1 MTSILTLRRHGDVF
15 TRAGSRKERE
25 IDNASTTPSR
35 DPRFL
40 QRFEDLPV
48 WYQDNP
54 SIHSGYRP
62 VSNSSHH
69 CFRSWTFLHNETL
82 NIYTHLLPA
91 LITLLAQLALQS
103 HLTHYFPHAT
113 PQDRAIFSLN
123 LLACTIALLL
133 STLYHTLMNHSLAIS
148 SLWLRI
154 DYLGILLLILGSFF
168 SGIYVG
174 FYDSPARR
182 WTYWTMILFLSLL
195 TALLVIHPKLQGLAY
210 RSVRTAAFVATGLS
224 GFAPV
229 GHGLWLY
236 GWDEMWVRSGMPFWF
251 LEGIIYGIGAAF
263 FATRWPESKWP
274 GKFDF
279 FCSSHQIFHVL
290 VVAGSVVH
298 FMGVWDAYRWHYERF
313 VHL

>member
-1 MTSILTLRRHGDVF
+1 MTSILTLRRHGDF
-15 TRAGSRKERE
+15 FKRANRKERE
-25 IDNASTTPSR
+25 SEDALTTQSN
-35 DPRFL
+35 DPRYL

-62 VSNSSHH
+62 VSHSSQH
-69 CFRSWTFLHNETL
+69 CFRSWTFLHNETI
-82 NIYTHLLPA
+82 NIYTHLVPA
-91 LITLLAQLALQS
+91 ILSLFAQVTLQTRLSA
-103 HLTHYFPHAT
+103 HFPHASL
-113 PQDRAIFSLN
+113 QDRTVFSLN
-123 LLACTIALLL
+123 LLACTAALLL
-133 STLYHTLMNHSLAIS
+133 STTYHTLMNHSFTIS

-174 FYDSPARR
+174 FYDSPGRR
-182 WTYWTMILFLSLL
+182 WTYWTMILFLSIS
-195 TALLVIHPKLQGLAY
+195 TALLVIHPKLQGLSY
-210 RSVRTAAFVATGLS
+210 RTLRTAAFVATGLS

-251 LEGIIYGIGAAF
+251 LEGIIYGIGAGF
-263 FATRWPESKWP
+263 FVTRWPESRWP

-290 VVAGSVVH
+290 VVVGSVVH
-298 FMGVWDAYRWHYERF
+298 FMGVWDAYRWHYER
-313 VHL
+313 VVKL